1 MSRALKLSAGSAA
14 PHRRSDRGDAALRA
28 RLRRSAW
35 LLGALAGAFYF
46 GYLAWAVVRA
56 VS

>member
-1 MSRALKLSAGSAA
+1 MTRALKLSAGSAA
-14 PHRRSDRGDAALRA
+14 RHSRSDRGDAALRA

-35 LLGALAGAFYF
+35 LFGALAAAFYV

-56 VS
+56 MS